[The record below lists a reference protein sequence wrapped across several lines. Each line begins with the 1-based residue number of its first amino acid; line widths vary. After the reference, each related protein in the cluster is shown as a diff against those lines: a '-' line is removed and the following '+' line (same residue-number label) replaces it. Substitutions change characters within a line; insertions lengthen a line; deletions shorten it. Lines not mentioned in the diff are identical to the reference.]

1 MIRKCVAYYR
11 VSSEKQGCSGLGI
24 EAQKKAVCDY
34 LSANQWELIGSFQEV
49 ESATGSSNLLNRP
62 VLSEALQLSK
72 KSKAILIIA
81 KLDRLARN
89 VSFISHL
96 MDANIDFV
104 ACDMPNAN
112 KLTVQIL
119 AAVAE
124 DEARRIS
131 ERTSLALQAKKA
143 MGYKLGNPQLART
156 LNGPRIEKANNFAES
171 MREILDSLLR
181 HGLTQRAIVDELNR
195 LKIPSARG
203 CQWSLVGLQNCL
215 IRLGI
220 LPQRQ
225 KRK

>member
-1 MIRKCVAYYR
+1 MNRKCVAYYR
-11 VSSEKQGCSGLGI
+11 VSSERQGRSGLGI
-24 EAQKKAVCDY
+24 EAQKKAVNEY
-34 LSANQWELIGSFQEV
+34 LFANKWELLGSFEEV
-49 ESATGSSNLLNRP
+49 ESATC
-62 VLSEALQLSK
+62 SK
-72 KSKAILIIA
+72 KNNSRPILGKALNLAKKNKAVLIIA

-89 VSFISHL
+89 VSFISNL
-96 MDANIDFV
+96 MDAGVDFV

-143 MGYKLGNPQLART
+143 MGYKLGNPQLAST
-156 LNGPRIEKANNFAES
+156 LNGPRIERANNFAES
-171 MREILDSLLR
+171 MRDILEMLLR
-181 HGLTQRAIVDELNR
+181 NGLTQRAMVEELNR
-195 LKIPSARG
+195 LKIPSSRG

-220 LPQRQ
+220 LPERQ